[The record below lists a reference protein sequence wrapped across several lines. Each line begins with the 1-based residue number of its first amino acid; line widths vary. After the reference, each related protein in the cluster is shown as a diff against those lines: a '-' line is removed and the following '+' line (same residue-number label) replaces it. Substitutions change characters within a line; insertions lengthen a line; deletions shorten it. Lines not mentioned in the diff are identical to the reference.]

1 MGLQKSTAQF
11 ILVFVMSK
19 KEDTISYIT
28 DALEWGMT
36 SIPY

>member
-1 MGLQKSTAQF
+1 MGLQKSTAKF
-11 ILVFVMSK
+11 IVVFVMRK
-19 KEDTISYIT
+19 KEDTILYVT